1 MSTFLK
7 VCASMMAG
15 ETEEV
20 DAPGDVEVDAAR
32 PDDWRVMSNG
42 SAGGSAESVA
52 FVRCWFCV
60 RRHVLSVAMSASGS
74 GI

>member
-52 FVRCWFCV
+52 FVRC
-60 RRHVLSVAMSASGS
+60 
-74 GI
+74 